1 METYRDRG
9 GLERMKPMMDPVL
22 RAKGVGVRATLA
34 LAALMA
40 LAGGAL
46 AAEPYPDRPITLIVP
61 YAAGGSSD
69 VLARL
74 IGERMSKSLGQQI
87 VVDNRA
93 GAGSRLGIE
102 IAAKSAADGYT
113 LLLADMPHTII
124 PAIQK
129 GVHYDPVRHFTPI
142 GLIGTASM
150 VFFVNPA
157 VKAETAQDF
166 VALAKAEPEKITIA
180 SGGIGSATHLTA
192 ELFQAKTGIKLVH
205 VPFRGAGPAMN
216 DLVAGHVQSGFTT
229 LATASSVL
237 DRVRALAVASETR
250 LATPASIPT
259 FKENGIDLVVE
270 HWWGVLAP
278 AGLPPEIAARLTGDL
293 KAILDSQEF
302 ATRLAP
308 LGVTAS
314 HASPAQFRALIE
326 SDTARWAEIVKS
338 VGISVLIREAAMSAF
353 GGNRPCPKSLPCPAS
368 RQTHLIRHRRERPSR
383 PPSVSSAAPRA
394 QARASPRPTA
404 KRHRNKPARML
415 AAGADSPVPARPA
428 AARQL
433 DRRSAAGTLPEPARE
448 TKLQPG

>member
-1 METYRDRG
+1 M
-9 GLERMKPMMDPVL
+9 P
-22 RAKGVGVRATLA
+22 AKLA
-34 LAALMA
+34 LAALIA
-40 LAGGAL
+40 LASSAF
-46 AAEPYPDRPITLIVP
+46 AAEPYPDHSITLIVP

-74 IGERMSKSLGQQI
+74 LAERLSRSLGQPI
-87 VVDNRA
+87 VIDNRA

-102 IAAKSAADGYT
+102 LAAKSAPDGYT

-129 GVHYDPVRHFTPI
+129 SVHYDPVRDFTSI

-150 VFFVNPA
+150 FFFVNPT
-157 VKAETAQDF
+157 VRVETVAGF

-192 ELFQAKTGIKLVH
+192 ELFQVRAGVKLLH

-237 DRVRALAVASETR
+237 DRVRALAIASETR
-250 LATPASIPT
+250 LPALANVPT
-259 FKENGIDLVVE
+259 FWESGIDLVVE

-293 KAILDSQEF
+293 KAILDSPQLG
-302 ATRLAP
+302 AHLAP

-326 SDTARWAEIVKS
+326 SDAARWAEIVKS
-338 VGISVLIREAAMSAF
+338 AGISV
-353 GGNRPCPKSLPCPAS
+353 P
-368 RQTHLIRHRRERPSR
+368 
-383 PPSVSSAAPRA
+383 
-394 QARASPRPTA
+394 
-404 KRHRNKPARML
+404 
-415 AAGADSPVPARPA
+415 
-428 AARQL
+428 
-433 DRRSAAGTLPEPARE
+433 
-448 TKLQPG
+448 

>member
-1 METYRDRG
+1 MGTYRDHG
-9 GLERMKPMMDPVL
+9 GLERMKTIMDRIPVL
-22 RAKGVGVRATLA
+22 RAKAVGLPATLT
-34 LAALMA
+34 LAALVA
-40 LAGGAL
+40 FAGGAP

-74 IGERMSKSLGQQI
+74 IGERMSKSLGQQV

-113 LLLADMPHTII
+113 LLLADMPHTIV
-124 PAIQK
+124 PAIQT
-129 GVHYDPVRHFTPI
+129 GVRYDPVRDFTPI

-157 VKAETAQDF
+157 VKAETVRDF
-166 VALAKAEPEKITIA
+166 VGLAKADPEKITIA

-192 ELFQAKTGIKLVH
+192 ELFQAKTGNKLVH

-229 LATASSVL
+229 LATASSVP

-259 FKENGIDLVVE
+259 LRENGIDLVVE

-278 AGLPPEIAARLTGDL
+278 ADMQPEIAARLTGDL

-302 ATRLAP
+302 AMRLAP

-338 VGISVLIREAAMSAF
+338 VGISV
-353 GGNRPCPKSLPCPAS
+353 P
-368 RQTHLIRHRRERPSR
+368 
-383 PPSVSSAAPRA
+383 
-394 QARASPRPTA
+394 
-404 KRHRNKPARML
+404 
-415 AAGADSPVPARPA
+415 
-428 AARQL
+428 
-433 DRRSAAGTLPEPARE
+433 
-448 TKLQPG
+448 